1 MQHPVNITKTRSF
14 FLLYSLIILC
24 NIYIYGKNGCFSAMN
39 TKNIRGITLVCAHNF
54 LSKLRTVEKPSSSA
68 RGKVPGR
75 GEGDKADAG

>member
-1 MQHPVNITKTRSF
+1 M
-14 FLLYSLIILC
+14 
-24 NIYIYGKNGCFSAMN
+24 NGCFSAMN
-39 TKNIRGITLVCAHNF
+39 TKNTRGITLVCAHNF